1 MSNIR
6 VENLSYDMGLDR
18 EAMDV
23 IAGAW
28 GWSSIKRWTRQNYQR
43 VRRAARRVRL
53 KVEHF
58 FHRHGLYFNVS
69 HSGRF

>member
-1 MSNIR
+1 MSNIT
-6 VENLSYDMGLDR
+6 VGNLSYDMDLDR
-18 EAMDV
+18 EAMAV

-28 GWSSIKRWTRQNYQR
+28 GWSSIKRWSKRTYHK
-43 VRRAARRVRL
+43 VRRAVRGVRL